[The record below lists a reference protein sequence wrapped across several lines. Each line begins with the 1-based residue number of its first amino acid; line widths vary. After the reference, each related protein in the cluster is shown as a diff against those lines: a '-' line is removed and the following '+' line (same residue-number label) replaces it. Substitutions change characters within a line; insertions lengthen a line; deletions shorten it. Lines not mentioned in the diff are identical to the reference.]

1 MKEAQTPAGREL
13 SMPEL
18 YGEGPVAVY
27 LRDIYALPG
36 MPYGKESA
44 ESFAPLLQS
53 VREEGVRDP
62 VKLIPRLE
70 GGYYLVE
77 GYRRCHAA
85 VAARLAVVPAR
96 IEQKTVQEVY
106 QEAAHSNSPFLDD
119 AASSQSGQK
128 EAPKRIITHIQEMF
142 GMKGRRLQTRKRDR
156 GRER

>member
-1 MKEAQTPAGREL
+1 MKEPQTPAGREL

-18 YGEGPVAVY
+18 YGEGPVTVH

-53 VREEGVRDP
+53 VRDEGIRNPVR
-62 VKLIPRLE
+62 LIPRLE

-85 VAARLAVVPAR
+85 VAARLVVVPAN
-96 IEQKTVQEVY
+96 IEQKSVQEVFR
-106 QEAAHSNSPFLDD
+106 EAAHSNIFFPDD
-119 AASSQSGQK
+119 VAPTQSGQTD
-128 EAPKRIITHIQEMF
+128 APKRIITHIQEMF
-142 GMKGRRLQTRKRDR
+142 GVKGRRLRSRKRDG

>member
-1 MKEAQTPAGREL
+1 MKETQFPAGREP

-18 YGEGPVAVY
+18 YGESPVVVH

-36 MPYGKESA
+36 IPYGKESE

-53 VREEGVRDP
+53 VRDEGVRDP
-62 VKLIPRLE
+62 LKLIPRLE

-85 VAARLAVVPAR
+85 VAARLAVVPAK

-106 QEAAHSNSPFLDD
+106 RETDYINRIFLDG
-119 AASSQSGQK
+119 AAPPQSGQK

-142 GMKGRRLQTRKRDR
+142 GMKGRRLRSRKRDR